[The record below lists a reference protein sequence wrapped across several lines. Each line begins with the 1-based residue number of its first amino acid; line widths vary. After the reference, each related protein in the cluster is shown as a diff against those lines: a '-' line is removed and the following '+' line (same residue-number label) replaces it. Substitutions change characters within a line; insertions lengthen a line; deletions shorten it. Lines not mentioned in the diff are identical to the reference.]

1 MFYRTDESHGLP
13 YNPFNAIVVP
23 RPIGWVS
30 TSDVDG
36 AVNLAPYSF
45 FNAVAYHPPQVMY
58 ASTGNHVQGGLKD
71 SVTNIKATG
80 EFVMNLATWPLR
92 ENVNLSSTPAPHGVD
107 EFEVAG
113 LTKARSELV
122 APPRVAESPVNMEC
136 RLVKVVELLTDDA
149 DNPNLVVFGQV
160 VAIHIADNVIVDGRV
175 DIHKLQPI
183 SRLGYKDYGRVTE
196 IFSMDRPAWPIE

>member
-13 YNPFNAIVVP
+13 HNPFNAIVVP

-30 TSDVDG
+30 TVDAEG
-36 AVNLAPYSF
+36 SVNLAPYSF

-92 ENVNLSSTPAPHGVD
+92 ENVNLSSAPAPHGVD

-113 LTKARSELV
+113 LSKAPSELV
-122 APPRVAESPVNMEC
+122 APPRVAESPVHMEC
-136 RLVKVVELLTDDA
+136 RLVRVVELLADDP
-149 DNPNLVVFGQV
+149 DSPNLAVFGHV
-160 VAIHIADNVIVDGRV
+160 VAVHIADEVIHDGRV
-175 DIHKLQPI
+175 DIDRLQPI
-183 SRLGYKDYGRVTE
+183 SRLGYKDYGRVSGV
-196 IFSMDRPAWPIE
+196 FSMERPGWPID